1 MHDHLPVKD
10 DEQAHA
16 LRRCSV
22 VTALAV
28 LLCLAALSCG
38 EEAAPQG
45 LIAFSHGVGDDLFVM
60 SLADGRIRSVTSI
73 RGGQFDPS
81 WSPDRKRLVFRD
93 SRAGVNRNDEIYVI
107 NADGS
112 GARNLTRES
121 ANDWSPA
128 WSPDGQTIVF
138 ASQRSGQLAL
148 WAMRPDGSEV
158 RRLTDGVDE
167 YPTWSPDS
175 GQIAF
180 GRGLPLSD
188 IWVADRDGSHV
199 RQLTSDPDPE
209 WLPAWSPDGRE
220 IAYVRGFEGHGTIW
234 VMAADGSGQRQLT
247 RGHDDMAPDWSG
259 DGEWLVFS
267 RRGTLNTMRKDG
279 EEVQSLDVEGLLA
292 DWAPSPG

>member
-1 MHDHLPVKD
+1 MHVVRRRGVVV
-10 DEQAHA
+10 A
-16 LRRCSV
+16 LL
-22 VTALAV
+22 ALLV
-28 LLCLAALSCG
+28 LAGVSCG
-38 EEAAPQG
+38 GETTPEG
-45 LIAFSHGVGDDLFVM
+45 MIAFSHGVGDDIVVL
-60 SLADGRIRSVTSI
+60 SLVDGGIRGVTSA

-81 WSPDRKRLVFRD
+81 WSPDRTQLVFRD

-107 NADGS
+107 NFDGS

-138 ASQRSGQLAL
+138 ASERSGQLAL
-148 WAMRPDGSEV
+148 WTMRPDGSQV
-158 RRLTDGVDE
+158 RQLTGGVDE

-175 GQIAF
+175 RQIAF
-180 GRGLPLSD
+180 GRGLPLTD
-188 IWVADRDGSHV
+188 IWVADRDGSRE

-234 VMAADGSGQRQLT
+234 VMRADGSAQRQLT
-247 RGHDDMAPDWSG
+247 QGYDDMAPDWSS

-267 RRGTLNTMRKDG
+267 RRGTLYTMRKDG
-279 EEVQSLDVEGLLA
+279 EQVGSLQVEGLLP
-292 DWAPSPG
+292 DWAPMPE